1 MTVISQTVTAIRG
14 LKFFIAREDLYLLHE
29 LILFAEGCMLEVLGV
44 GLGTQELLV
53 GVALMLARGL
63 AQLTVCVDLVS
74 EIHLEELLLLLL
86 LVELLLDLIESLF
99 RTEMRLVVKCLDGAI
114 DLLRTNLLSHLAS
127 EEVSIS
133 LSLFLA

>member
-1 MTVISQTVTAIRG
+1 
-14 LKFFIAREDLYLLHE
+14 
-29 LILFAEGCMLEVLGV
+29 MLEVLGV

-53 GVALMLARGL
+53 GVALMLARSL

-86 LVELLLDLIESLF
+86 LVKLLFDLIESLL
-99 RTEMRLVVKCLDGAI
+99 RTEMRLVVKRLDGTI
-114 DLLRTNLLSHLAS
+114 DLLRTYLLCHLAS
-127 EEVSIS
+127 EEVSVS